1 MFGGNKIKTYKENIP
16 LNERKDESER
26 IKNKYPDRVPCI
38 VELSSSIKDITL
50 DKNKYLVPNDLTC
63 GQLLYIIRKRIKM
76 GPEKALFMYVSE
88 KNLPPSSS
96 LLSQV
101 YSDFSDQDGFLY
113 LRVEHENTFGTCWN
127 NLNV

>member
-1 MFGGNKIKTYKENIP
+1 MFGGNKTKSYKENIP
-16 LNERKDESER
+16 FNERRDESER
-26 IKNKYPDRVPCI
+26 IKNKYPERIPCI
-38 VELSSSIKDITL
+38 VELSSSIKDIVL

-88 KNLPPSSS
+88 KNLPASSS

-101 YSDFSDQDGFLY
+101 YNEYSDQDGFLY
-113 LRVEHENTFGTCWN
+113 LRVEYENTFGSICGIN
-127 NLNV
+127 